1 MEAGAGAAP
10 SAPTG
15 VSSLGSAFSH
25 QSGCDVNLHVSLTF
39 TAAAAPHRETETAR
53 TTTRPRRQ
61 AAPAGEAMSIR
72 EVRSERASEREILVS
87 WRHGAGVL
95 SSSLVACGRED
106 SPRHACM
113 PACGALEDEPS
124 VRWTSISRGQR
135 DVFHFDPIIN
145 LLHCW

>member
-1 MEAGAGAAP
+1 MEVGAGAGAGASPPPP
-10 SAPTG
+10 SG

-25 QSGCDVNLHVSLTF
+25 QSGCAVNLHVSLTF
-39 TAAAAPHRETETAR
+39 TEVAAPHRETETAR

-106 SPRHACM
+106 SPRHACQ
-113 PACGALEDEPS
+113 LVE
-124 VRWTSISRGQR
+124 VRRTSQAYGGRP
-135 DVFHFDPIIN
+135 FHEVNGMFSI
-145 LLHCW
+145 LTE